1 MKKAIRNIL
10 FIILAFLFIGSISFH
25 TTHTVYA
32 EQTKTEQTTKPKK
45 QVNKKLIGVAIGVG
59 CGVALPSFIGMIFVY
74 KKKEKVFAEQKAKL
88 IKQLQE
94 QKAQEVAK
102 AENKDS
108 LNKTTL

>member
-1 MKKAIRNIL
+1 MKKAIRII
-10 FIILAFLFIGSISFH
+10 FIVLAFLLIGLVSFQM
-25 TTHTVYA
+25 TQAVYA
-32 EQTKTEQTTKPKK
+32 EGTKTEQTTKPKK

-59 CGVALPSFIGMIFVY
+59 CGVALPSFIGMIFMY

>member
-1 MKKAIRNIL
+1 M
-10 FIILAFLFIGSISFH
+10 
-25 TTHTVYA
+25 
-32 EQTKTEQTTKPKK
+32 
-45 QVNKKLIGVAIGVG
+45 
-59 CGVALPSFIGMIFVY
+59 Y
-74 KKKEKVFAEQKAKL
+74 KKKGKVFAEQKAKL